1 MIRLFGIQISKWKF
15 LLLGG
20 DATTYVL
27 AVFFALFFNP
37 RVGPEAFSFFGAH
50 FVAFSLMGLTY
61 LVVFYIFS
69 NYDYQRDY
77 RRWSNIGQLLFSVA
91 MGSVCIII
99 FFYFPTGIFV
109 GRVQLLVQSATF
121 AGLMLLWRL
130 SFSAMALP
138 QRLKQR
144 VIIIG
149 AGGSGR
155 RILEA
160 LRNRPRSGLDPVGFI
175 DDDPRK
181 VGTIIE
187 GLPVLGSCGEM
198 MEIIRENLVDLAVVA
213 ITHDKSPAL
222 INALTRIGWSG
233 CHLQD
238 MPSLFEF
245 LTGKIPIDHI
255 SDLWFYLTML
265 QKNRLYYHH
274 VKRLIDVGLAAY
286 GLVAAFPLLVLIAIA
301 IKLDSPGPVFFRQE
315 RRGKDGKAFQ
325 IIKFRTMHLHAE
337 SNGPQW
343 ASSRDPRITRMGRI
357 LRRFRLDEFPQFI
370 NILRGEMSCIGP
382 RPEREIFIK
391 KFQELLP
398 RVRSG
403 RRIKDPPACEIHYDY
418 YERIPYYRHR
428 LLMKPGLTGWAQVMF
443 PYASSPE
450 QTKEKLEYDLFYIK
464 NMSFFLDLAILL
476 KTVRI
481 TLFGRG
487 T

>member
-1 MIRLFGIQISKWKF
+1 M
-15 LLLGG
+15 
-20 DATTYVL
+20 YVL
-27 AVFFALFFNP
+27 AVFLSLYFNP
-37 RVGPEAFSFFGAH
+37 RVDPEPFSFLGAH
-50 FVAFSLMGLTY
+50 FVAFFLMGLIY

-69 NYDYQRDY
+69 HYDYQLDY

-91 MGSVCIII
+91 MGSVGIII
-99 FFYFPTGIFV
+99 FFYFPTGVFV

-121 AGLMLLWRL
+121 AALMLLWRVA
-130 SFSAMALP
+130 FSALALP

-144 VIIIG
+144 LIIIG

-155 RILEA
+155 RLLEA
-160 LRNRPRSGLDPVGFI
+160 LRNRPRSGLEPVGFI

-181 VGTIIE
+181 VGAIIE
-187 GLPVLGSCGEM
+187 GLPVLASCGEL
-198 MEIIRENLVDLAVVA
+198 MEVIQARKVDLAVVA

-222 INALTRIGWSG
+222 INVLTRIGWKG

-286 GLVAAFPLLVLIAIA
+286 GLVIACPLLVLIAIA
-301 IKLDSPGPVFFRQE
+301 IKLDSAGPVFFRQE
-315 RRGKDGKAFQ
+315 RLGKDGKSFQ
-325 IIKFRTMHLHAE
+325 IIKFRTMQLHAE
-337 SNGPQW
+337 DNGPQW
-343 ASSRDPRITRMGRI
+343 ASSRDPRITRVGRI
-357 LRRFRLDEFPQFI
+357 LRRFRLDEFPQLI

-382 RPEREIFIK
+382 RPEREVFVK
-391 KFQELLP
+391 KFQELVP
-398 RVRSG
+398 RVRSR

-418 YERIPYYRHR
+418 YERIPYYSHR
-428 LLMKPGLTGWAQVMF
+428 LLVKPGLTGWAQVMF
-443 PYASSPE
+443 PYASSLE